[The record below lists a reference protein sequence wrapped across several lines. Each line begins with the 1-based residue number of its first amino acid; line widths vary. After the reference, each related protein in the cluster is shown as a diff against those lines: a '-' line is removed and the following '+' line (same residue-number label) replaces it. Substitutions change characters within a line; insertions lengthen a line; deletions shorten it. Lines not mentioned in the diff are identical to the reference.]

1 MATIRSSS
9 GKSSMSALRR
19 VVLPD
24 PVPPETRMLR
34 RERNTRSA
42 SARTSSGSAPCFT
55 RSSAEKARLP
65 KRRTVIATVG
75 LAGGTQMATR
85 EPSSRRASTI
95 GELAGSSPK
104 GRAMW
109 MAARRRADSSRS
121 GASCAVNRPARS
133 TQTLPGPLIMISLT
147 SESSRA
153 LSNPGR
159 NGFRCSSPLAALII
173 CPPPSLSNRNN
184 LGADSEA

>member
-1 MATIRSSS
+1 MKKGREVRGGPQTEQLGCGPAR
-9 GKSSMSALRR
+9 LRGVR
-19 VVLPD
+19 LAPRD
-24 PVPPETRMLR
+24 PPPRTPAFQ
-34 RERNTRSA
+34 T
-42 SARTSSGSAPCFT
+42 ARTVT
-55 RSSAEKARLP
+55 
-65 KRRTVIATVG
+65 ATVG
-75 LAGGTQMATR
+75 LAGGTQIATR

-95 GELAGSSPK
+95 GELAGSRPR

-121 GASCAVNRPARS
+121 GASCAVNLPARS

-159 NGFRCSSPLAALII
+159 NGFRCSSPLEALIFDLLL
-173 CPPPSLSNRNN
+173 SLSNRNVP
-184 LGADSEA
+184 GADSGA